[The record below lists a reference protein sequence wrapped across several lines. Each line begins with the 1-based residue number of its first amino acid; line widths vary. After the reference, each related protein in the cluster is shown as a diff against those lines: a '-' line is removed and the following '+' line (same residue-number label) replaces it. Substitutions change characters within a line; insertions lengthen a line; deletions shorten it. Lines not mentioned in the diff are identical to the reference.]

1 MITVPAEASLPD
13 KAFILRYLPNAGS
26 QPRGPQGRVG
36 YTALFGCRSFRR
48 LTAVSCGV
56 SLIGA
61 LDRPDPACPLTRP
74 RTDAIHQGRL

>member
-36 YTALFGCRSFRR
+36 YTAMFG
-48 LTAVSCGV
+48 
-56 SLIGA
+56 
-61 LDRPDPACPLTRP
+61 
-74 RTDAIHQGRL
+74 